1 MADVPDVS
9 DQVPQAWVMCA
20 NHYMDNC
27 SGTNKS
33 KFMVGGLGLLVP
45 MGHLAA
51 IRLKFMITGHTKFES
66 DVVAQKTDGRF
77 NANDRFGT
85 AAHESEAEARHLAG
99 GNAAVGDDMSG
110 DSSGGARLG
119 ADDARLGA
127 DGGNAD
133 GGNASDGDASN
144 GARRRR
150 HLSP

>member
-1 MADVPDVS
+1 MTDVPDVS
-9 DQVPQAWVMCA
+9 DQVPQAWAMCV

-66 DVVAQKTDGRF
+66 DVVAQKTAGHF

-85 AAHESEAEARHLAG
+85 G
-99 GNAAVGDDMSG
+99 Q
-110 DSSGGARLG
+110 
-119 ADDARLGA
+119 
-127 DGGNAD
+127 
-133 GGNASDGDASN
+133 
-144 GARRRR
+144 
-150 HLSP
+150 